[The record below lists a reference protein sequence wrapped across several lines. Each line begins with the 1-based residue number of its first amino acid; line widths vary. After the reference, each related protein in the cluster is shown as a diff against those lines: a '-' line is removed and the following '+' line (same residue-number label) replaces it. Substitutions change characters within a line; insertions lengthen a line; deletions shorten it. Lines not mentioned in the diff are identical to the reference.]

1 MASNAS
7 APLLP
12 IKREQL
18 GEFTRRANAF
28 LAKVEWRPKPGVL
41 PEATRPVS
49 GGPSYRDS
57 SLPTTSTE
65 AASLL
70 RLARTLSQDE
80 ALLSDDINHTFHVLR
95 TGLELGMYLSK
106 LYTESS
112 GLDRLI
118 DLNRRGGLADAQTA
132 EFRDKYAAA
141 SAITVFVL
149 AYYIVSELT
158 TYKAEEVAGSSLSF
172 EGVPE
177 LSLQN
182 PVAALQCNLF
192 YYALALDT
200 PQVRSDL
207 DAVKMTLLYF
217 RGVLD
222 EIKTRQDSLQ
232 HVEAFTTRAY
242 QLENSNFTLQ
252 GFDAD
257 VSGAEL
263 STEFNRFEL
272 DQIVG
277 NQEAKHAAKRL
288 VERLLCYD
296 FEAKKNPFDELGGFP
311 RLRLGYGKPGT
322 GKSLQIAATATLL
335 HDRCQDLGYPF
346 LFWPMPD
353 TIVSTFQ
360 GGSAERMV
368 NWMRPLSDP
377 SKLIYAPIDDGENN
391 LEDRSRQGVS
401 AGVREVIGVF
411 LRYTEGAYAL
421 NHGNAAIDIFTNLPD
436 QLDKAVL
443 SRVVERFAVDGA
455 KRVEDFIDQ
464 DYIWWRKY
472 AEMDADFVNMKDP
485 PDYAY
490 LEAQKLLEN
499 LTEVQTD
506 SEPQEPRIKAIY
518 DAIKSEHDLSEQ
530 LFFAKLYRRVL
541 QDFPLFASRDV
552 RNIQTAVSTRVMDFG
567 LPEDWLDKPELFF
580 KQPYETKKNML
591 TELMQENM
599 QGLSFAEIR
608 LQETVQYLD
617 NMVRIASVTRER
629 RLEDLVED
637 ALLRDEVAKRVTEKK
652 ASA

>member
-1 MASNAS
+1 M
-7 APLLP
+7 
-12 IKREQL
+12 
-18 GEFTRRANAF
+18 
-28 LAKVEWRPKPGVL
+28 
-41 PEATRPVS
+41 
-49 GGPSYRDS
+49 
-57 SLPTTSTE
+57 
-65 AASLL
+65 
-70 RLARTLSQDE
+70 
-80 ALLSDDINHTFHVLR
+80 
-95 TGLELGMYLSK
+95 
-106 LYTESS
+106 
-112 GLDRLI
+112 
-118 DLNRRGGLADAQTA
+118 
-132 EFRDKYAAA
+132 
-141 SAITVFVL
+141 
-149 AYYIVSELT
+149 
-158 TYKAEEVAGSSLSF
+158 
-172 EGVPE
+172 
-177 LSLQN
+177 
-182 PVAALQCNLF
+182 
-192 YYALALDT
+192 
-200 PQVRSDL
+200 
-207 DAVKMTLLYF
+207 
-217 RGVLD
+217 
-222 EIKTRQDSLQ
+222 
-232 HVEAFTTRAY
+232 
-242 QLENSNFTLQ
+242 
-252 GFDAD
+252 
-257 VSGAEL
+257 
-263 STEFNRFEL
+263 
-272 DQIVG
+272 
-277 NQEAKHAAKRL
+277 
-288 VERLLCYD
+288 
-296 FEAKKNPFDELGGFP
+296 
-311 RLRLGYGKPGT
+311 
-322 GKSLQIAATATLL
+322 
-335 HDRCQDLGYPF
+335 
-346 LFWPMPD
+346 
-353 TIVSTFQ
+353 
-360 GGSAERMV
+360 
-368 NWMRPLSDP
+368 
-377 SKLIYAPIDDGENN
+377 
-391 LEDRSRQGVS
+391 
-401 AGVREVIGVF
+401 
-411 LRYTEGAYAL
+411 RYTEGAYAL

-567 LPEDWLDKPELFF
+567 LPEDWLDQPELFF